1 MTAKLNVDVMQG
13 WRRDGIQDETRRT
26 TDDVA
31 NACLFLASDMSSYIS
46 GQVLNV
52 CGGMLT

>member
-1 MTAKLNVDVMQG
+1 MTEKLDENVVKG
-13 WRRDGIQDETRRT
+13 W
-26 TDDVA
+26 TDSIPLKRGGNPEDIA
-31 NACLFLASDMSSYIS
+31 NATLFLASDMSSYIS

>member
-1 MTAKLNVDVMQG
+1 MTKIKCCTLE
-13 WRRDGIQDETRRT
+13 RRNLMKRGGT

>member
-1 MTAKLNVDVMQG
+1 MMMWFKVERWNSFEKCG
-13 WRRDGIQDETRRT
+13 T
-26 TDDVA
+26 TEDVA
-31 NACLFLASDMSSYIS
+31 NACLFLASDMSYIS